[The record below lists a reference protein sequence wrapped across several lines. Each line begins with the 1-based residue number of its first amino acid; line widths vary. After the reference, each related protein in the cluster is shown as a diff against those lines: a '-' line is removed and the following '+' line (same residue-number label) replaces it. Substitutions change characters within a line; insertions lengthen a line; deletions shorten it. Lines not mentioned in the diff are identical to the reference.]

1 MGKSHLAN
9 ALGIEALKRGFRVF
23 SRTTHRLLA
32 ELQATRA
39 NGSHHR
45 LLARLLGVD
54 LLILDDFGLQ
64 ALSPQGVQDLY
75 ELISERYER
84 GSIFITSNR
93 AFEEWPPLFGNDLL
107 ASAALDRLTHH
118 AHLLTI
124 RGQSHRQSSRRK
136 EVLATASASAEA

>member
-1 MGKSHLAN
+1 VGQSHLAN

-64 ALSPQGVQDLY
+64 ALQDLY
-75 ELISERYER
+75 ELISERYEC